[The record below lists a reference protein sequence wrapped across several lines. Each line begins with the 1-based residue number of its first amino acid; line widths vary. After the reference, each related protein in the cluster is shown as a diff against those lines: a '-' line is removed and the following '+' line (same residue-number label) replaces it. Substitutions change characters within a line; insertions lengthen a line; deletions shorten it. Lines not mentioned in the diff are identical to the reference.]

1 MGTEMK
7 KAFIFPG
14 QGSQF
19 VGMAKDLYESDDKIT
34 SRFKEADDILGYSL
48 TDIMFNGP
56 EEVLKQTV
64 HTQPAIFLH
73 SVALFESMD
82 EQPDMTAGHSLGE
95 FSALVASGALEFKE
109 AIELV
114 ALRGKLMQRAGSEN
128 EGSMAAIIGME
139 DEAVDQVCKDAESL
153 VQKPVVPA
161 NYNCPGQLVI
171 SGDKEAVEKAVE
183 MAKEKGCRLAKMLPV
198 SGAFH
203 SPLMRPALE
212 GLRSKLEQVQID
224 KADIPVYSNYTA
236 LPTSEPDK
244 IRENLE
250 NQLMNPVQWTKTMQN
265 MYADGARTFIEIG
278 PGKVL
283 QGLVKRT
290 LKNVEINGYQ

>member
-1 MGTEMK
+1 MK

-19 VGMAKDLYESDDKIT
+19 VGMAKDLYESDDKIA

-114 ALRGKLMQRAGSEN
+114 ALRGKLMQQAGSEN

-212 GLRSKLEQVQID
+212 GLRSKLEQVQIV

>member
-1 MGTEMK
+1 MK

-19 VGMAKDLYESDDKIT
+19 VGMAKDLFETDAKSA

-56 EEVLKQTV
+56 EDVLKQTI

-73 SVALFESMD
+73 SVALFETMEES
-82 EQPDMTAGHSLGE
+82 PDMTAGHSLGE
-95 FSALVASGALEFKE
+95 FSALVASEALEFKE

-114 ALRGKLMQRAGSEN
+114 ALRGKLMQQAGSEN

-139 DEAVDQVCKDAESL
+139 DETVDQICRDAEEIT
-153 VQKPVVPA
+153 QKPVVPA

-171 SGDKEAVEKAVE
+171 SGDPEAVEKAME
-183 MAKEKGCRLAKMLPV
+183 LAKEKGCRLTKKLPV

-203 SPLMRPALE
+203 SPLMKPALE
-212 GLRSKLEQVQID
+212 GLKNKLD
-224 KADIPVYSNYTA
+224 KVPINEAKIPVYSNYTA
-236 LPTSEPDK
+236 HPTNDPGT
-244 IRENLE
+244 IRENLA

-265 MYADGARTFIEIG
+265 MYADGARTFVEIG

-290 LKNVEINGYQ
+290 LKDVEINGYQ

>member
-1 MGTEMK
+1 MK

-114 ALRGKLMQRAGSEN
+114 ALRGKLMQQAGSEN

-265 MYADGARTFIEIG
+265 MYADGARAFIEIG

>member
-1 MGTEMK
+1 MK

-265 MYADGARTFIEIG
+265 MYADGARAFIEIG

>member
-1 MGTEMK
+1 MK

-19 VGMAKDLYESDDKIT
+19 VGMAKDLYESDDKIA

-56 EEVLKQTV
+56 EDVLKQTV

-114 ALRGKLMQRAGSEN
+114 ALRGKLMQQAGSEN

-139 DEAVDQVCKDAESL
+139 DGAVDQVCKDAESL

-224 KADIPVYSNYTA
+224 KTDIPVYSNYTA

>member
-1 MGTEMK
+1 MK
-7 KAFIFPG
+7 KAFVFPG

-19 VGMAKDLYESDDKIT
+19 VGMAKDLYESDDNIA

-114 ALRGKLMQRAGSEN
+114 ALRGKLMQQAGSEN